1 MSYRE
6 VQMWEALTILQRLG
20 RKESIAAVAA
30 ATGHTR
36 KTVRR
41 YRRLA
46 MNLGWVPGVHEVDEG
61 LALEVYRQ
69 ARPGRSDAEPGET
82 ERVLLPHKER
92 IEKLVTGPK
101 ALKLAKVHILLSRD
115 GICVPYPSL
124 HRFAVTH
131 CSFGKGRV
139 TVRMAD
145 SPPGELSEADFGML
159 GMVFDP
165 ETDRL
170 RRAYALIVTLAYSR
184 HQFVHVTF
192 TQKVAAFIVGL
203 DEAWAFFD
211 GVTARLVID
220 NLKSAVV
227 KADRYDPVF
236 NRTFEEYAAFRGF
249 VIDAAPARMP
259 TAKPHVERAVQY
271 VRENFFRGEK
281 WRNIAHVREEARRW
295 CLSTAGLRTHG
306 TTRKKPLEVFEAEE
320 KAALRLFSGGRFD
333 TPAWAV
339 CKVHPDHTV
348 NFLKAFYT
356 VPTRYIGET
365 VTVCGDSGLVRIY
378 LGGEL
383 LKTRPRLPPGGKD
396 IDYDDFPK
404 EKSAYAMRDP
414 NRIIATAKVRGE
426 QLGAFMARL
435 LSGTFPWAM
444 LRQGQKLLRLADKY
458 GASTV
463 DDACATALK
472 YDIINVHRVERIIV
486 QGLEKKI
493 AARLPDAPRPP
504 PTQLPLRFLRDP
516 KSFAHTAKQPL
527 FGAKKEVPNGTQPI
541 TENRPQT
548 PSTLGSAPH
557 PARTGRLCQEGEP
570 G

>member
-6 VQMWEALTILQRLG
+6 VQMWEALTVLQRLG
-20 RKESIAAVAA
+20 RKESMAAVAA

-41 YRRLA
+41 YLRLA
-46 MNLGWVPGVHEVDEG
+46 MDLGWVPGVHDVDEG

-69 ARPGRSDAEPGET
+69 ARPGRRDADPGET
-82 ERVLLPHKER
+82 ERILEPHKER
-92 IEKLVTGPK
+92 IEKLVTGPE
-101 ALKLAKVHILLSRD
+101 ALKLTKVHVLLSRD

-131 CSFGKGRV
+131 CSFGKGRI

-145 SPPGELSEADFGML
+145 SPPGDLAEADFGVL
-159 GMVFDP
+159 GLVFDP
-165 ETDRL
+165 EAARL

-192 TQKVAAFIVGL
+192 SQKIAAFIVGL
-203 DEAWAFFD
+203 DEAWAFFG

-220 NLKSAVV
+220 NLKSAIT
-227 KADRYDPVF
+227 KPDRYDPVF

-259 TAKPHVERAVQY
+259 TAKPHVERAVPY
-271 VRENFFRGEK
+271 VRESFFRGEK
-281 WRNIAHVREEARRW
+281 WRDIMHVREEARRW

-320 KAALRLFSGGRFD
+320 KAALRPFSGERFD
-333 TPAWAV
+333 TPAWAM

-365 VTVCGDSGLVRIY
+365 VTVRGDSGLVRIY

-396 IDYDDFPK
+396 IDYDDYPK
-404 EKSAYAMRDP
+404 EKTAYAMRDP
-414 NRIIATAKVRGE
+414 NRIIAAAKIRGE
-426 QLGAFMARL
+426 KIGAFMARL
-435 LSGTFPWAM
+435 LSGTFPWAK

-458 GASTV
+458 GITTV
-463 DDACATALK
+463 DDACRTALAF
-472 YDIINVHRVERIIV
+472 DIVNVHRVERIIA
-486 QGLEKKI
+486 QGLEKKTG
-493 AARLPDAPRPP
+493 PDSPDDPS
-504 PTQLPLRFLRDP
+504 TQLPLRFLRDP
-516 KSFAHTAKQPL
+516 KSFAHTQQSSPYS
-527 FGAKKEVPNGTQPI
+527 GQKEVPNGTQPI
-541 TENRPQT
+541 TENCP
-548 PSTLGSAPH
+548 
-557 PARTGRLCQEGEP
+557 
-570 G
+570 